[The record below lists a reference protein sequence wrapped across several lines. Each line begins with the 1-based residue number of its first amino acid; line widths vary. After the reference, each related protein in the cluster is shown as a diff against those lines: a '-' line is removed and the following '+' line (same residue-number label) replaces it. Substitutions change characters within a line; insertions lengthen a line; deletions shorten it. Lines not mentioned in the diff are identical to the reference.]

1 MANVRDH
8 IRERRSQHFLA
19 EFAKTGDPVQAAEV
33 SGHPALRAL
42 ETLRDHGFIL
52 SAPVPPAADRAA

>member
-1 MANVRDH
+1 MANVRDDV
-8 IRERRSQHFLA
+8 RERRAQEFLA
-19 EFAKTGDPVQAAEV
+19 VFARTGDPVKAAED

-52 SAPVPPAADRAA
+52 TAPVEREAA

>member
-1 MANVRDH
+1 MANVRDKV
-8 IRERRSQHFLA
+8 RERRSQHFLA
-19 EFAKTGDPVQAAEV
+19 EFAKTGDPVEAAKT

-52 SAPVPPAADRAA
+52 TSLKDAA